1 MSYATKNY
9 MGPGGE
15 EWVIGGKL
23 TILPGAEVSGL
34 PEAETTPITPASAVD
49 TLENTADL
57 SDVIAAFNELVL
69 NLKAAGFMAE

>member
-1 MSYATKNY
+1 MSYSTKNY
-9 MGPGGE
+9 MGPGGA

-34 PEAETTPITPASAVD
+34 SGAETTPITPASSVD
-49 TLENTADL
+49 TLENTAEL
-57 SDVIAAFNELVL
+57 ADVIAAFNELVL